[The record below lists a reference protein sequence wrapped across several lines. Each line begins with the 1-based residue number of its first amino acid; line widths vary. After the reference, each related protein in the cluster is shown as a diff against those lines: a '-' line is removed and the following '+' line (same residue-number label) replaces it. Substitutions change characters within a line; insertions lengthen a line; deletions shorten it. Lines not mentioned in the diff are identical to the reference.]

1 VLYAVLLAVVGQEI
15 MPDRDRE
22 ELAQLAKEENLDHH
36 P

>member
-15 MPDRDRE
+15 RTNRDRE
-22 ELAQLAKEENLDHH
+22 ELAHLEGEENLDHH